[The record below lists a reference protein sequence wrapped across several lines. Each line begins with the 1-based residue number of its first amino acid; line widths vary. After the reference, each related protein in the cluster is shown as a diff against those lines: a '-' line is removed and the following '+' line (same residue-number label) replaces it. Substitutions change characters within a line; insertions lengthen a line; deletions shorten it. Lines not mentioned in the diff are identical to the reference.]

1 MLLLNSAALVAGLVG
16 LVQPTVAAADPT
28 QPTVRQL
35 YELPNVFIE
44 NIAVRAN
51 GDLLL
56 PTFDQGRIYTAN
68 PSNETSPPEVLT
80 QVDGST
86 ALLGIVEVSTDVFVI
101 SGGIFDP
108 DLFAMEPGSMRLT
121 LLKFNNC
128 GNTSHSTPAV
138 QTVAEVPDAG
148 VLNGITALPSKKH
161 VILGADST
169 SGNIWRVD
177 TLTGHADIAFYDEEL
192 AVGPS
197 GAFNLGVNGLKARG
211 NYLYFTN
218 TSKNRYGRVQI
229 DEDGN
234 KIAEAEII
242 ADWGTSTSSGPDD
255 FALDSEGNAYTAHWP
270 GSLIKVTPE
279 GEQTIIVNDVLVN
292 PTSAVFSRDGKIIYM
307 ATSGRSTEPIVGG
320 QVVEVRL

>member
-1 MLLLNSAALVAGLVG
+1 MLLLNSAALVVG
-16 LVQPTVAAADPT
+16 LVSLAHPTVVVADPT
-28 QPTVRQL
+28 QLTVRQL

-44 NIAVRAN
+44 NIGVRAN
-51 GDLLL
+51 GNLLL

-68 PSNETSPPEVLT
+68 PSNASSSPEVLT

-86 ALLGIVEVSTDVFVI
+86 ALLGIVEVSPDIFVV

-108 DLFAMEPGSMRLT
+108 DMFAMEPGSMRLA

-128 GNTSHSTPAV
+128 GNTSHSPPVV

-161 VILGADST
+161 VVLGADSS

-177 TLTGHADIAFYDEEL
+177 TLTGHADIAFHDEEL

-197 GAFNLGVNGLKARG
+197 GAFNIGVNGLKARG

-229 DEDGN
+229 DENGN

-242 ADWGTSTSSGPDD
+242 ADWGTSTTSGPDD
-255 FALDSEGNAYTAHWP
+255 FVLDSKSNAYIAYWP

-292 PTSAVFSRDGKIIYM
+292 PTSAAFSRDGKTIYM